1 MEIEPKIISSFSLQD
16 ELNPKIWD
24 NNQTPENAK
33 LKEDIRKKLLQ
44 IAYEFMEFIELDFFV
59 DDIIF
64 TGSLSNFNW
73 SDFSDVDLH
82 LEVDFD
88 QFSEKTVDLY
98 RELFNLKKLLFN
110 TNHDITIKGFEV
122 ELYVQDIVEPHTSGG
137 IYSVLF
143 DKWID
148 IPQKKKL
155 DINKNFL
162 KKKITNWTSKIDSV
176 VDQSNDLDYDE
187 TIAIIKDIRDKIK
200 KYRKLGLDNK
210 GELSYENLV
219 FKYLRRSG
227 YIEKLQELS
236 NKVKDKKLSIEGSIN
251 ESILNKSLFVILM
264 ALFSLNNSSG
274 SKSKEFVKNIE
285 TLIQSKKV
293 LSKGK
298 TTSPDKDVETLQKSL
313 QLLGYELPNSGSD
326 GKFGP
331 ETYNAVIKFQKD
343 NQLAVD
349 GIVGKET
356 LKKLLGKLA
365 NTNIKEDDIA
375 RIEKQKPTTP
385 VSANKNLEKIMS
397 FLTSKG
403 LSKEQAAGIAGNIQA
418 ESNFNPNIFGDNSTS
433 FGIAQWHNDRKH
445 KLINWTKEKGV
456 NHSTIEGQLHFL
468 WHELSTDY
476 KHVLNSIKQV
486 TTPKESAEIF
496 ASQFEKPKSQDYSK
510 RVKYAEN
517 IFNSNIIS

>member
-1 MEIEPKIISSFSLQD
+1 M
-16 ELNPKIWD
+16 
-24 NNQTPENAK
+24 
-33 LKEDIRKKLLQ
+33 
-44 IAYEFMEFIELDFFV
+44 
-59 DDIIF
+59 
-64 TGSLSNFNW
+64 
-73 SDFSDVDLH
+73 
-82 LEVDFD
+82 
-88 QFSEKTVDLY
+88 
-98 RELFNLKKLLFN
+98 
-110 TNHDITIKGFEV
+110 
-122 ELYVQDIVEPHTSGG
+122 
-137 IYSVLF
+137 
-143 DKWID
+143 
-148 IPQKKKL
+148 
-155 DINKNFL
+155 
-162 KKKITNWTSKIDSV
+162 
-176 VDQSNDLDYDE
+176 
-187 TIAIIKDIRDKIK
+187 
-200 KYRKLGLDNK
+200 DNK